1 MSTNYTNLVPRAFSS
16 KNGVAGYKSNMLLG
30 HTDTIQKLLNK
41 KEMII
46 VLENNEI
53 TLRSHWD
60 AQIHMEISEKI
71 WGHLSSFSYRGSQ
84 RLDIDDSSWLWD
96 PMWEKLNYCI
106 FLFFL
111 GIITTI
117 ET

>member
-46 VLENNEI
+46 VLENNEL

-71 WGHLSSFSYRGSQ
+71 
-84 RLDIDDSSWLWD
+84 
-96 PMWEKLNYCI
+96 
-106 FLFFL
+106 
-111 GIITTI
+111 
-117 ET
+117 